1 MIFRA
6 FTFSEFRSQA
16 LCVDYLH
23 YEIYKTELLMA
34 SLKFALEVMPQFIIQ
49 FVYLIST
56 DCGKNNANVI
66 VYLSILTSLFSGYFM
81 FLFRMALYLFHS
93 KRLFAY

>member
-1 MIFRA
+1 
-6 FTFSEFRSQA
+6 
-16 LCVDYLH
+16 
-23 YEIYKTELLMA
+23 MA